1 MKDQFPKSIAI
12 AIPAYKAEKELSQF
26 LPHLITFVPA
36 EQITVLLDGVYDNSE
51 EVCKQFNVNCSVQ
64 KENRGKG
71 AALFSLFDI
80 LKPRY
85 EWIITMDADGQ
96 HAPEDLVQ
104 FVKSIEQI
112 NDQHGLILGSRPRSK
127 STMPLLRRFS
137 NGTTSGF
144 ISLVTGQKI
153 EDSQCGYRA
162 YRSEPIDALRCKS
175 TRFEMESEFIIRA
188 SAKGFLVTNVPIT
201 TNYNGE
207 TSHISHVKDTLRWIS
222 TVFKTIFAVKQENK

>member
-1 MKDQFPKSIAI
+1 MKDQFPKSLAI
-12 AIPAYKAEKELSQF
+12 AIPAYKAEKELTQF
-26 LPHLITFVPA
+26 LPHLIQFVPA

-51 EVCKQFNVNCSVQ
+51 EVCKRLNVNCSVHT
-64 KENRGKG
+64 ENRGKG
-71 AALFSLFDI
+71 AALFSLFDL
-80 LKPRY
+80 LKNDFQ
-85 EWIITMDADGQ
+85 WIVTMDADGQ
-96 HAPEDLVQ
+96 HDPEDLQQ
-104 FVKSIEQI
+104 FIKSIEQI
-112 NDQHGLILGSRPRSK
+112 DEKHGLILGSRPRSK

-162 YRSEPIDALRCKS
+162 YRSEPIDSLRCNS
-175 TRFEMESEFIIRA
+175 TRFEMESEYIIRA
-188 SAKGFLVTNVPIT
+188 AAKGIRVTNVPIS

-222 TVFKTIFAVKQENK
+222 IVFKTIFAVKQENK